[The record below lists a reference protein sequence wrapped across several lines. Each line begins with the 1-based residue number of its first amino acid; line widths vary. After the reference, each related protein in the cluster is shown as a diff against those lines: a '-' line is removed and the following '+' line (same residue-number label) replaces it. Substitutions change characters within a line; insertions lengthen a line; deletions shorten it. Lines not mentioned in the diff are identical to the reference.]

1 MGLAG
6 RLNRLKPVQRT
17 ANETGVPLVDAN
29 IGKNIKIT
37 EQYIDI
43 RDAKKYI
50 DVNAGEF
57 YFNTE
62 VYINDTII

>member
-17 ANETGVPLVDAN
+17 ANETGVSLVGAN

-43 RDAKKYI
+43 RDAKKHI